1 MASGKGPGR
10 SEREGISIIELTRM
24 FPDDETA
31 EAWFEELRWPGGAR
45 FCPHCKSERTS
56 VVKNRKPMPYR
67 CMDCRRHFSVKKGS
81 VMEASNLGYQKWAF
95 ALYLISTN
103 LNGISSMKLHR
114 DLKMNGI
121 SSMKLHRDLKIRQ
134 ATAWHLSQR
143 IREAFAEGHFKMA
156 GPVEV
161 DESFFGGRERN
172 KHASKR
178 QHLGRGPV
186 GKTAVA
192 AAKDRATGR
201 VSAAVVLSTDRET
214 LQPFVVERTDPGATV
229 YTDDHGAYRG
239 MPGVKHLTV
248 KHSVGEYVCDQ
259 AHTNGVESF
268 WAALKRGY
276 YGTYFHLSAKHLQR
290 YVDEF
295 AGRHNM
301 RSLDTADQMA
311 ALARGMVGKR
321 LRYKQLIA

>member
-1 MASGKGPGR
+1 MASAKGPGR
-10 SEREGISIIELTRM
+10 SEREGISLVELTRM

-31 EAWFEELRWPGGAR
+31 ERWFEELRWPGGAR

-56 VVKNRKPMPYR
+56 VVKNRDPMPYR

-114 DLKMNGI
+114 DLK
-121 SSMKLHRDLKIRQ
+121 IRQ

-143 IREAFAEGHFKMA
+143 IRKAFADGHLKMA

-161 DESFFGGRERN
+161 DEAFFGGKEKNR
-172 KHASKR
+172 HASKR

-192 AAKDRATGR
+192 AMKDRATGL
-201 VSAAVVLSTDRET
+201 VSAAVVSAVDRAT
-214 LQPFVVERTDPGATV
+214 LQP
-229 YTDDHGAYRG
+229 
-239 MPGVKHLTV
+239 
-248 KHSVGEYVCDQ
+248 S
-259 AHTNGVESF
+259 
-268 WAALKRGY
+268 
-276 YGTYFHLSAKHLQR
+276 
-290 YVDEF
+290 
-295 AGRHNM
+295 
-301 RSLDTADQMA
+301 
-311 ALARGMVGKR
+311 
-321 LRYKQLIA
+321 